1 MCTCVFVCARAYV
14 WACVHS
20 CMCVCLFVCVY
31 ICVCVRAY
39 VQRCV
44 RVCARVCAFLS
55 LSLCKPPHD
64 IPRSKRALVVQAKHS
79 TSGAPAE
86 VRDTVDKAVK
96 FLNTYILRDTFK
108 PWNVFFSGSA
118 KGRSVSPAVSMKP
131 PFTPCDLKNEQG
143 SVLLLGIRYVDAACK
158 TLNTFSRSTFLTGW
172 AMGLNLKT
180 HRFDSLA

>member
-1 MCTCVFVCARAYV
+1 MCVCVCVCVCVCARAYV

-20 CMCVCLFVCVY
+20 CVCICVCACLFAS
-31 ICVCVRAY
+31 ICVCVRAN
-39 VQRCV
+39 VQMCL

-64 IPRSKRALVVQAKHS
+64 IPRNKRALVVQAKHS

-118 KGRSVSPAVSMKP
+118 KGRSVSSASCSLDEATFHSM
-131 PFTPCDLKNEQG
+131 
-143 SVLLLGIRYVDAACK
+143 
-158 TLNTFSRSTFLTGW
+158 
-172 AMGLNLKT
+172 
-180 HRFDSLA
+180 

>member
-1 MCTCVFVCARAYV
+1 MWFWWTLSVIKERSIYYIHVYVCVCVFVCMCVYV
-14 WACVHS
+14 RVCVFTCV
-20 CMCVCLFVCVY
+20 CMGVRSFLCMCVCVCVCLFVCVY
-31 ICVCVRAY
+31 ICVCMRAY
-39 VQRCV
+39 VEMCV

-79 TSGAPAE
+79 TSGAPVE

-118 KGRSVSPAVSMKP
+118 KGRSVSSASCSLDETTTHSM
-131 PFTPCDLKNEQG
+131 
-143 SVLLLGIRYVDAACK
+143 
-158 TLNTFSRSTFLTGW
+158 
-172 AMGLNLKT
+172 
-180 HRFDSLA
+180 

>member
-1 MCTCVFVCARAYV
+1 MWFWWTLSVIKERSIYYIHTCVCVCARAYV
-14 WACVHS
+14 WACVPS

-55 LSLCKPPHD
+55 LSLCKPPRD

-118 KGRSVSPAVSMKP
+118 KGRSVSSASCSLDETTFHSM
-131 PFTPCDLKNEQG
+131 
-143 SVLLLGIRYVDAACK
+143 
-158 TLNTFSRSTFLTGW
+158 
-172 AMGLNLKT
+172 
-180 HRFDSLA
+180 